1 MRIYFSPTFF
11 AMIPVLL
18 LAGATG
24 LVGSEVLRLALGDPR
39 VAKVVVLV
47 RKRLDLSHPKLEQ
60 WVAAGGDLLSGLR
73 DTRVDAVICCLGTT
87 MRNVDGDKQKFIH
100 ADHDLVLGVCSW
112 AKDHCNGAFCVVSAV
127 GADARS
133 RFFYNKVKGRTE
145 EGLKALGL
153 PSLNIFQPSILTG
166 PRKERRIG
174 ERIGIGAMRVI
185 SPLLFGSWAKYK
197 PMPHHVL
204 AKALL
209 NSALTYKT
217 GAPATHRYQEIVDLA
232 DQN

>member
-1 MRIYFSPTFF
+1 MSPT
-11 AMIPVLL
+11 LL

-60 WVAAGGDLLSGLR
+60 WVATGGDLLSGLR
-73 DTRVDAVICCLGTT
+73 DAPVDAVICCLGTT
-87 MRNVDGDKQKFIH
+87 MRNVGGDKQRFIH
-100 ADHDLVLGVCSW
+100 VDHDLVLGLGVW
-112 AKDHCNGAFCVVSAV
+112 AKGHNSVFCVVSAV

-133 RFFYNKVKGRTE
+133 SLFYNKVKGRTE

-153 PSLNIFQPSILTG
+153 RALHIFQPSILTG

-185 SPLLFGSWAKYK
+185 SPLLVGSWAKYK

-209 NSALTYKT
+209 NSALTQT
-217 GAPATHRYQEIVDLA
+217 TTAPVTLQYPEIVHLA

>member
-1 MRIYFSPTFF
+1 MSPT
-11 AMIPVLL
+11 LL

-60 WVAAGGDLLSGLR
+60 WLAAEGALLSGLR
-73 DTRVDAVICCLGTT
+73 DAPVDAVICCLGTT
-87 MRNVDGDKQKFIH
+87 MRNVGGDKQRFIH
-100 ADHDLVLGVCSW
+100 VDHDLVLGLGVW
-112 AKDHCNGAFCVVSAV
+112 AKDHNSVFSVVSAV

-133 RFFYNKVKGRTE
+133 RFFYNKVKGLTE

-153 PSLNIFQPSILTG
+153 RVLHIFQPSILTG

-185 SPLLFGSWAKYK
+185 SPLLVGSWAKYK

-209 NSALTYKT
+209 NSTLPQTT
-217 GAPATHRYQEIVDLA
+217 TSPSTHQYREIVNLA

>member
-100 ADHDLVLGVCSW
+100 VDHDP
-112 AKDHCNGAFCVVSAV
+112 VSYTHLDV
-127 GADARS
+127 
-133 RFFYNKVKGRTE
+133 
-145 EGLKALGL
+145 
-153 PSLNIFQPSILTG
+153 
-166 PRKERRIG
+166 
-174 ERIGIGAMRVI
+174 
-185 SPLLFGSWAKYK
+185 YK
-197 PMPHHVL
+197 
-204 AKALL
+204 
-209 NSALTYKT
+209 
-217 GAPATHRYQEIVDLA
+217 RQD
-232 DQN
+232 

>member
-1 MRIYFSPTFF
+1 MT
-11 AMIPVLL
+11 PVLL

-60 WVAAGGDLLSGLR
+60 WVSESGDLLSGLR
-73 DTRVDAVICCLGTT
+73 DAPVDAVVCSLGTT

-100 ADHDLVLGVCSW
+100 VDHDLVLGLGSW
-112 AKDHCNGAFCVVSAV
+112 AKNHSSGAFCAVSAV

-133 RFFYNKVKGRTE
+133 RFFYNKVKGDTE

-153 PSLNIFQPSILTG
+153 PSLHIFQPSILTG
-166 PRKERRIG
+166 PRKEKRIG
-174 ERIGIGAMRVI
+174 ERIGVGVMRVF
-185 SPLLFGSWAKYK
+185 SPLMFGSWDRYK

-209 NSALTYKT
+209 NAALTQAT
-217 GAPATHRYQEIVDLA
+217 SPPATHQYRQIVKLA